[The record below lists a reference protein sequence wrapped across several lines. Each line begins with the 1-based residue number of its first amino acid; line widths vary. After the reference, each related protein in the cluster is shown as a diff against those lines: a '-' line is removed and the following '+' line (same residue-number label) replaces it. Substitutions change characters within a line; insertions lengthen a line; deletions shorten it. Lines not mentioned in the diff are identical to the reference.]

1 MNAQNIS
8 RKTLYNTETGE
19 AQSFHL
25 VDARECL
32 ARGGWSETPVK
43 GKAAASKGG
52 EASADANA
60 SEHVSPKSE
69 PAAKASGK

>member
-1 MNAQNIS
+1 MSAQNIS

-43 GKAAASKGG
+43 AKAASRGGDAST
-52 EASADANA
+52 DANA